1 MSDDV
6 KTWARQYFEAGL
18 SAVPLAEGTKKPPSG
33 FRWTQFYEKPETKRD
48 IESLFRGRENVG
60 LLGGSASRNLLVLD
74 VDSRDK
80 WAELDSIS
88 AFRWLKA
95 NEPVCRTRRG
105 FHVYL
110 KAPFPVAKS
119 RAPQWSADI
128 IGERAYAVAPP
139 SKVAHEHGEVQ
150 LYLFTDGGFRPVVQP
165 RPDVWT
171 DIENLFRLRSYEAA
185 FGPDPV
191 ADSAAGLVFYG
202 LGLNNMQALLEPR
215 RRGLRSG
222 DELAIVRRAVSL
234 GWTFDEVFQLFDRF
248 AVKGTKFHEK
258 KQGDNAR
265 KWLLANYKKALQ
277 FFEEHMLTPRKRVIG
292 AAIDWLTCET
302 PFRGRTRFTDALVL
316 RAILQAEREAG
327 IRPVAQSVRALAERV
342 GVSIWAVSEAVG
354 RLQDAGAVSVQR
366 LAGQAL
372 AFDVP
377 DRFLAS
383 LEPFGLLAKPNTIF
397 TLLGGYGGEVSQGDS
412 SVSVIHLHDAFRRS
426 ALGSSGPALV
436 RKLNERAHNGES
448 FVVNDLMRA
457 GFSFRYIQK
466 ALSLFEKA
474 GIVQVAEVRKLKHGR
489 PQKVYRSV
497 HTVRQSD
504 LDVVANLAG
513 TAGALERQRR
523 KHKDEREAFE
533 LLKASWQT
541 LCDSE

>member
-110 KAPFPVAKS
+110 QAPYPVAKG

-128 IGERAYAVAPP
+128 IGERSYAVAPP
-139 SKVAHEHGEVQ
+139 SKVAHEHGVVQ
-150 LYLFTDGGFRPVVQP
+150 LYLFADGGFRPVVQP
-165 RPDVWT
+165 RPDVWNC
-171 DIENLFRLRSYEAA
+171 IENLFGLRSYEAA
-185 FGPDPV
+185 FSPDIV

-202 LGLNNMQALLEPR
+202 LGWNNMQALLEPR
-215 RRGLRSG
+215 RRGLRSEA
-222 DELAIVRRAVSL
+222 ELAIVRRAVSL
-234 GWTFDEVFQLFDRF
+234 GWSFGEVLELFDRF
-248 AVKGTKFHEK
+248 AAQGTKYHEK
-258 KQGDNAR
+258 KQAGEAE
-265 KWLLANYKKALQ
+265 KWLLTEYKSALQ
-277 FFEEHMLTPRKRVIG
+277 FYQDHMLTPRLRIIG
-292 AAIDWLTCET
+292 AAIDWLAHDT
-302 PFRGRTRFTDALVL
+302 PFRGRARYTDALVL
-316 RAILQAEREAG
+316 RAILQAERESNV
-327 IRPVAQSVRALAERV
+327 RPVAQAIRTLAERV
-342 GVSIWAVSEAVG
+342 GVSVRAVFEAVG
-354 RLQDAGAVSVQR
+354 RLQEAGAVSVQR
-366 LAGQAL
+366 LSGQAL

-436 RKLNERAHNGES
+436 RKLNERARSGEP
-448 FVVNDLMRA
+448 FAVLDLMLE
-457 GFSFRYIQK
+457 GFSFRYVQK
-466 ALSLFEKA
+466 ALSLFERT
-474 GIVQVAEVRKLKHGR
+474 GLVQVSEVRKLKHGR
-489 PQKVYRSV
+489 PQKFYSLAHIIR
-497 HTVRQSD
+497 HSD
-504 LDVVANLAG
+504 LDAVAKIAG
-513 TAGALERQRR
+513 TAGALEKQRQ
-523 KHKDEREAFE
+523 KHKEEREAFE
-533 LLKASWQT
+533 LLKASWQRP
-541 LCDSE
+541 SQ

>member
-1 MSDDV
+1 MRDDSRA
-6 KTWARQYFEAGL
+6 WAEEYYEAGL
-18 SAVPLAEGTKKPPSG
+18 SPIPLAEGTKKPPAG
-33 FRWTQFYEKPETKRD
+33 FLWTRFYEKPETKSD
-48 IESLFRGRENVG
+48 IEKLFSGRENVG
-60 LLGGSASRNLLVLD
+60 LLGGSVSRNLAVLD
-74 VDSRDK
+74 IDSREK
-80 WAELDSIS
+80 WAQLDSVP

-105 FHVYL
+105 FHVYV
-110 KAPFPVAKS
+110 KAPYPVAKG

-202 LGLNNMQALLEPR
+202 LGWNNMQALLEPR

-222 DELAIVRRAVSL
+222 DELDIVLRAVSL

-436 RKLNERAHNGES
+436 RKLNERARSGEP
-448 FVVNDLMRA
+448 FAVLDLMLE
-457 GFSFRYIQK
+457 GFSFRYVQK
-466 ALSLFEKA
+466 ALSLFERT
-474 GIVQVAEVRKLKHGR
+474 GLVQVSEVRKLKHGR
-489 PQKVYRSV
+489 PQKFYSLAHIIR
-497 HTVRQSD
+497 HSD
-504 LDVVANLAG
+504 LDAVAKIAG
-513 TAGALERQRR
+513 TAGALEKQRQ
-523 KHKDEREAFE
+523 KHKEEREAFE
-533 LLKASWQT
+533 LLKASWQRP
-541 LCDSE
+541 L